1 VRCMTDEREDSRG
14 PGGPEPGAAPPDD
27 EPTLETMTPTQDDD
41 PTLETVDQQKAGD
54 SVPETTVPKAT
65 GWAARLEQMTAARLE
80 RRHRMF
86 TRFWLAA
93 VPVLVL
99 LAVAVVL
106 LTVYGGQGA
115 GDSVVSTT
123 TLVERNL
130 VEGSGLLLVAKDA
143 ALSWAVILQPWDSGG
158 VVLAVP
164 GMTLLESEG
173 AFKTLTEMYRT
184 GQRVAVEAALGQA
197 LDLSVGPVAVVEWSA
212 LQAAVAASGI
222 EGFPVEASA
231 MGQGEAESVAGALRT
246 LVTQHALDGSS
257 SPWVG
262 MRPSGDT
269 AEFLRA
275 VGLYATSMAA
285 NIWTA
290 GTLTGTVVNG
300 DGFVYLE
307 PDLGAAKSLL
317 AVVAQTETL
326 SVEVKDGAG
335 VEGAARRAG
344 GLLESAGFAL
354 APMGYAQGYPG
365 IEKTQVVVSPERAE
379 KAKQVQ
385 SLLGVGVIVED
396 KTLTADRIV
405 VVLGKDFSGESATG
419 TQGTD

>member
-1 VRCMTDEREDSRG
+1 
-14 PGGPEPGAAPPDD
+14 
-27 EPTLETMTPTQDDD
+27 
-41 PTLETVDQQKAGD
+41 
-54 SVPETTVPKAT
+54 
-65 GWAARLEQMTAARLE
+65 
-80 RRHRMF
+80 
-86 TRFWLAA
+86 
-93 VPVLVL
+93 
-99 LAVAVVL
+99 
-106 LTVYGGQGA
+106 
-115 GDSVVSTT
+115 
-123 TLVERNL
+123 
-130 VEGSGLLLVAKDA
+130 
-143 ALSWAVILQPWDSGG
+143 
-158 VVLAVP
+158 
-164 GMTLLESEG
+164 
-173 AFKTLTEMYRT
+173 
-184 GQRVAVEAALGQA
+184 
-197 LDLSVGPVAVVEWSA
+197 
-212 LQAAVAASGI
+212 
-222 EGFPVEASA
+222 
-231 MGQGEAESVAGALRT
+231 VAGALRT